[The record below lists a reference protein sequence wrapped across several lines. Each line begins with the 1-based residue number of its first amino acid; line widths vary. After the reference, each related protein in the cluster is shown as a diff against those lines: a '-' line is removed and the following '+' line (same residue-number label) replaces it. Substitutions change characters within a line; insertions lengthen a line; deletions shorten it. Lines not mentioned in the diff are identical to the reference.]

1 MLPDVTAP
9 DSRAADGDS
18 VRRPRRARRL
28 LAAAGWALAA
38 VAGFAVYL
46 RLAQTMPV
54 NSDGAG
60 IALQGWDLLHGN
72 LLLHGW
78 RTTDVSFYTTE
89 LPEYALVEAA
99 RGLGAGVVHVATAI
113 TYTLAVLL
121 AAAVAKGRAA
131 GREAAF
137 RMLLA
142 AGIMLAPQLGGG
154 TNTLLSGPDHIG
166 TSVPVLLAFLL
177 VDRCP
182 RRPWTAVAASAV
194 LAWAAVADAVTL
206 VAAVVPVIVV
216 CAVRLVQA
224 AVPRLRGGQSG
235 SVAFEAWLG
244 AGAVAAG
251 VIGEAVPPVIRAL
264 GGFQMRPLSTGLS
277 PFGVIIGH
285 NLSIVGQ
292 GFLLL
297 GGAWLPRSPA
307 GAQDWFTGLHLAGIA
322 LAAVAVA
329 VTAWRFFRAG
339 DLLPRLLLAGIV
351 VNAAAYLAGTHAV
364 ALSDAREMAPVLP
377 LAAALAGRQLPGL
390 LSPARRLSRRV
401 AAGALGLV
409 LAGYAAGLALE
420 LTVPPA
426 PPQNARLTAWLT
438 RHPLGGAGLSSYW
451 EANAVTL
458 TSGGRVPVRA
468 VITRD
473 GKVVPDRANLRADWY
488 DPSRSAAHYVVLASN
503 IAAYTP
509 GLGYPGF
516 SDVSAVRA
524 TFGTPDRTYRAGP
537 YTILWW
543 HKNLL
548 GALKRISD

>member
-1 MLPDVTAP
+1 MLPDATAEV
-9 DSRAADGDS
+9 SRAADDEP
-18 VRRPRRARRL
+18 VRRPRRW
-28 LAAAGWALAA
+28 LAAAGWAAAA

-54 NSDGAG
+54 NSDGSG
-60 IALQGWDLLHGN
+60 IALQAWDLLHGN
-72 LLLHGW
+72 PLLRGW

-89 LPEYALVEAA
+89 IGEYALVEAA

-137 RMLLA
+137 RMLIA

-166 TSVPVLLAFLL
+166 TSVPVLVAFGIL
-177 VDRCP
+177 DRCA
-182 RRPWTAVAASAV
+182 RRPPAAVAASAV

-206 VAAVVPVIVV
+206 VAAIVPVIVV
-216 CAVRLVQA
+216 CAARLAAEAVR
-224 AVPRLRGGQSG
+224 RLRGGPPG
-235 SVAFEAWLG
+235 SVAFELWLG
-244 AGAVAAG
+244 GGAVAAG
-251 VIGEAVPPVIRAL
+251 AAGEAVPLIIRAL

-277 PFGVIIGH
+277 PFGAIIGH
-285 NLSIVGQ
+285 NLPIVGQ

-297 GGAWLPRSPA
+297 GGAWLPGPPA
-307 GAQDWFTGLHLAGIA
+307 GAQDWFTALHLAGIA

-329 VTAWRFFRAG
+329 VTAWRFFRG
-339 DLLPRLLLAGIV
+339 EDLLPRLLLAGIV
-351 VNAAAYLAGTHAV
+351 VNAGAYLAGTHAV
-364 ALSDAREMAPVLP
+364 ALSDAREMAPALP
-377 LAAALAGRQLPGL
+377 MAAALAGRQLPGL
-390 LSPARRLSRRV
+390 LGPARPLLRRV
-401 AAGALGLV
+401 AAGTLGLV
-409 LAGYAAGLALE
+409 LAGYAAGLAAE
-420 LTVPPA
+420 LTVPAA

-451 EANAVTL
+451 EANVVTL

-468 VITRD
+468 VVTRG
-473 GKVVPDRANLRADWY
+473 GKVVPDRANLSAGWY
-488 DPSRSAAHYVVLASN
+488 DPSRSAAHYVVLAPK
-503 IAAYTP
+503 IPPYTP

-516 SDVSAVRA
+516 SDVRAVRA

-543 HKNLL
+543 RKNLL
-548 GALKRISD
+548 ADLK